1 MNNALNQVT
10 EKLAAFVG
18 IDWADTEH
26 TVCLRMEGR
35 AEAETSVLP
44 QKPEALAAWAAGLK
58 ERFGH
63 RLIGVC
69 LEQSRGALIYAL
81 SQYPWL
87 VLYPINPKSLA
98 KYRESLYPSRA
109 KSDPA
114 DAVLLADFLSKHL
127 ERLRP
132 WRAEDV
138 ETRKLRLLLE
148 NREKLVDDRTRLCN
162 RLRAELK
169 LYFPQALEWGGE
181 LTKPMS
187 WAFLLKWSTLPDLQ
201 RVSKKKLLDFFYANH
216 VRRGDQIDGLYDQV
230 QAAKALITDAALVD
244 TSVLMV
250 RSLCQQLQ
258 ALQTYIDRHDAEI
271 EALYANHPEKSL
283 FDNLPGAGNVMG
295 PRLAAAFGRDRQRYD
310 DAGEVQKISGIA
322 PVVEASGKMTWTH
335 WRWAAP
341 SFLRQTFHEFAALS
355 IPRCPWAKAFYN
367 LQRQRGKGH
376 HAAVRSLA
384 FKWIRILYRCWKDN
398 VPYDENRYVQQ
409 LIAHGSPLL
418 KVLNPKTA

>member
-1 MNNALNQVT
+1 MNALNQVV

-26 TVCLRMEGR
+26 TVCLRLEGSV
-35 AEAETSVLP
+35 EVETSILP
-44 QKPEALAAWAAGLK
+44 QKPEALATWAAGLK
-58 ERFGH
+58 ERFGN
-63 RLIGVC
+63 RLVGVC

-87 VLYPINPKSLA
+87 MLYPINPKSLA

-109 KSDPA
+109 KSDLS
-114 DAVLLADFLSKHL
+114 DAVLLSDFLSKHL

-169 LYFPQALEWGGE
+169 LYFQQALEWGGE

-201 RVSKKKLLDFFYANH
+201 KVSKKKFLDFFYAHH

-250 RSLCQQLQ
+250 RSLCRQLQ
-258 ALQTYIDRHDAEI
+258 ALQSYIDRHDAEI
-271 EALYANHPEKSL
+271 EMLYANHPEKGI
-283 FDNLPGAGNVMG
+283 FDHLPGAGHVMG
-295 PRLAAAFGRDRQRYD
+295 PRLAAAFGRDRQKYD

-341 SFLRQTFHEFAALS
+341 AFLRQTFHEFAALS
-355 IPRCPWAKAFYN
+355 IPRCAWAKAFYN

-384 FKWIRILYRCWKDN
+384 FKWTRILYRCWKDN

-409 LIAHGSPLL
+409 LVAHGSPLL
-418 KVLNPKTA
+418 KFLNPKTA